1 MSIIGTTTTYTGTEH
16 SFLRGCEV
24 KILAVHKGMLVNED
38 DYEITRSDEGLAA
51 AGGVDPDTDLIEV
64 APVHADGRVS
74 FVTSDARV
82 TDLALFQQ
90 G

>member
-1 MSIIGTTTTYTGTEH
+1 MKTIGAITAYTGTEH
-16 SFLRGCEV
+16 SFLRGRRV
-24 KILAVHKGMLVNED
+24 KILAVHKGVLVNED
-38 DYEITRSDEGLAA
+38 DYEIIRSEEGLAA
-51 AGGVDPDTDLIEV
+51 AGGVDPDTDLVEV